1 MFANFINFF
10 LNNTKG
16 NNSNINDRMNKE
28 MKLEKMTVFGN
39 IQKINNKKF
48 CFFKKKDPMYITPRQ
63 KKIGQEIIILC
74 FPSDYSHIKL
84 GFVKKSWS
92 HSFT

>member
-39 IQKINNKKF
+39 I
-48 CFFKKKDPMYITPRQ
+48 
-63 KKIGQEIIILC
+63 
-74 FPSDYSHIKL
+74 
-84 GFVKKSWS
+84 
-92 HSFT
+92 